1 MEIKHRCGVEK
12 YQYIKISW
20 VCEEYADMR
29 SYKCYIQP
37 EQEEERKWTKS
48 EERKARIARLVKE
61 WKELGEE
68 DLIFKD
74 PSISVYAD
82 YENMQDEEGEDHVIP
97 VCRETD
103 GDEATKVFYGKNC
116 SDDLNYLDEL
126 VVNEDGFEQSVIVLF
141 HNLKGYDEIFVLQE
155 LY

>member
-1 MEIKHRCGVEK
+1 MEVKHGCGVAK

-29 SYKCYIQP
+29 SYKYYIQP
-37 EQEEERKWTKS
+37 EQEEERKWTGS

-82 YENMQDEEGEDHVIP
+82 YENMQDEEGEDHSV
-97 VCRETD
+97 
-103 GDEATKVFYGKNC
+103 
-116 SDDLNYLDEL
+116 DDS
-126 VVNEDGFEQSVIVLF
+126 VVS
-141 HNLKGYDEIFVLQE
+141 
-155 LY
+155 